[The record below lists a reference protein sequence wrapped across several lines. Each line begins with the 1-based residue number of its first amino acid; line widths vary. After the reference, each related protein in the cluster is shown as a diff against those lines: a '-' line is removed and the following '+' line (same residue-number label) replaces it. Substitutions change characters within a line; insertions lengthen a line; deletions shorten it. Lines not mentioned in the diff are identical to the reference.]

1 MLGRRNSLPTNVG
14 LSMNESEMN
23 KLPDESIKPEI
34 PAGPLTPGATLRQ
47 GREERGWTI
56 EQVAGQLYLAP
67 RQVVALENDDYASL
81 PGMSIVR
88 GFMRSYAKLLKID
101 PAPLLASVGSE
112 TRLGEEP
119 LPARKS
125 LSTPFSQT
133 RMPSMNDK
141 PAVSSKWVLG
151 VLIVVLAGVG
161 IWAAQQNSDVANL
174 SKSASDQVRDGLASL
189 SGSDASR
196 SASQAD
202 ASGSAKSAGTG
213 VESPAAPSAPAP
225 SSLSSTDS
233 TASPAVAPNTSAQPS
248 QGAPGAESQ
257 KPATDASAVPP
268 AVSRTTNTT
277 SAPAPV
283 SATPAPATPE
293 TAKPAAPA
301 SNPLVFNVR
310 DDSWITVKRAD
321 DNSTVF
327 TRLVKAGETETI
339 DLPGPVTV
347 VIGNAAGVSA
357 TLRGAPVNL
366 KPGNGNVARLSLK

>member
-1 MLGRRNSLPTNVG
+1 MLGRRNTLPTNVG
-14 LSMNESEMN
+14 LLMNESEMN

-34 PAGPLTPGATLRQ
+34 PAGPLTPGAKLRQ
-47 GREERGWTI
+47 GREAHGWTI
-56 EQVAGQLYLAP
+56 EQVASQLYLAP
-67 RQVVALENDDYASL
+67 RQVMALENDDYASL

-112 TRLGEEP
+112 TKLGGEP
-119 LPARKS
+119 LPTRKT

-151 VLIVVLAGVG
+151 VLIAVLAGVG
-161 IWAAQQNSDVANL
+161 IWAAQQNSDVADL
-174 SKSASDQVRDGLASL
+174 SKSASDRVRDGLASL
-189 SGSDASR
+189 SGSNASR
-196 SASQAD
+196 PESPPD
-202 ASGSAKSAGTG
+202 AAGTPKTPEAT
-213 VESPAAPSAPAP
+213 VETPAAPSTPSAPPAAPAVT
-225 SSLSSTDS
+225 SST
-233 TASPAVAPNTSAQPS
+233 PAQPS
-248 QGAPGAESQ
+248 QSGSGAESQ
-257 KPATDASAVPP
+257 KPATDAP
-268 AVSRTTNTT
+268 AVTGAAGTTAGAGATT
-277 SAPAPV
+277 SAPV
-283 SATPAPATPE
+283 PAPAPANAAPVPA
-293 TAKPAAPA
+293 TAEPVKPATAA
-301 SNPLVFNVR
+301 TNPLVFTVR

-327 TRLVKAGETETI
+327 TRLVKSGETETI